1 MGNIPLKKLAIPCA
15 VILAIVIGTVIV
27 RSCHEGV
34 LQASVDSALEDLK
47 QNTSAYIDAQK
58 AYFGKNKV
66 IGGPKALQLPD
77 SASTD
82 YFDYKIT
89 ATKFVATSKVQLE
102 NCPAGTKWS
111 VFSNTKGL
119 FDKELTLYRKP
130 PQDTACVKLLLEFK
144 NLGRK

>member
-1 MGNIPLKKLAIPCA
+1 M
-15 VILAIVIGTVIV
+15 
-27 RSCHEGV
+27 
-34 LQASVDSALEDLK
+34 K
-47 QNTSAYIDAQK
+47 QNYSELPNGYLETIQNGIA
-58 AYFGKNKV
+58 GV
-66 IGGPKALQLPD
+66 RPKALQLPD

-130 PQDTACVKLLLEFK
+130 PQDTACVKLLPEFK